1 MKYPQTL
8 AIKIA
13 KNIQTIADNACC
25 AFTTLWIFG
34 LDPENAEAIEI
45 ISDAIDARVIEKNCK
60 VVWKPFAQWLT
71 GRDIEVEFRDIKSL
85 KEVEKIKERI
95 AVKFEYGEKEH
106 WVGVYKGKIE
116 YNSLINSVCVTKGR
130 PTTCRI
136 IRLARR

>member
-45 ISDAIDARVIEKNCK
+45 ISDAIDARVIEKDCTVK
-60 VVWKPFAQWLT
+60 WVEFAKWLT
-71 GRDIEVEFRDIKSL
+71 GRDIEIEFRDIKSL
-85 KEVEKIKERI
+85 NEIKNEKSRI
-95 AVKFEYGEKEH
+95 AVRFDYAGKCH
-106 WVGVYKGKIE
+106 WIGVYKGKIE
-116 YNSLINSVCVTKGR
+116 YNSKINSICVTKGR